1 MCHLVCVSLS
11 LTLCLSCCPGTPTEA
26 PAPQEA
32 AATTAAAST
41 ASAPTEAVEAPK
53 KTGGFWGY
61 MRSGQKEAEEA
72 ERLKM
77 EEWNRVAAE
86 KAEQAAR
93 QPTP

>member
-1 MCHLVCVSLS
+1 MCVS
-11 LTLCLSCCPGTPTEA
+11 LTLCLSRCPGTPTEA
-26 PAPQEA
+26 PTPTEA

-41 ASAPTEAVEAPK
+41 APTGAVEAPK

-72 ERLKM
+72 ERVKM

-86 KAEQAAR
+86 KAEKAAG
-93 QPTP
+93 QPTQ